1 MRIKLKFLKRVIK
14 LLLIGLFIE
23 SSLILVGVESGII
36 SPLSQLRTELNF
48 LIQDYV
54 DVFLAGV
61 YKFVCNALAW
71 DNLVDFSTRNPVA
84 CLLFGMFIYSRY
96 EKVFEV
102 NSWLSV
108 ITWLVKAYTLIVLL
122 TFISPILYFFP
133 LNKDLI
139 SLLLILASAIVVLF
153 SCFNWNKVSDIYWWV
168 RLILLTLVVTYF
180 ICLYSMLVL
189 LNADW
194 THEVPEAVLTLLI
207 DFLPAAWEAFY
218 YAPLVYRSVAFLLF
232 ALFMS
237 SKLCRRWLFLIV
249 AAVLILTALT
259 IIIVLLASSR
269 HADFRDIDLVLTV
282 LTSPTGLLWLGLFFF
297 VCCVILWYFW

>member
-108 ITWLVKAYTLIVLL
+108 IT
-122 TFISPILYFFP
+122 
-133 LNKDLI
+133 
-139 SLLLILASAIVVLF
+139 
-153 SCFNWNKVSDIYWWV
+153 
-168 RLILLTLVVTYF
+168 
-180 ICLYSMLVL
+180 
-189 LNADW
+189 
-194 THEVPEAVLTLLI
+194 
-207 DFLPAAWEAFY
+207 
-218 YAPLVYRSVAFLLF
+218 
-232 ALFMS
+232 
-237 SKLCRRWLFLIV
+237 
-249 AAVLILTALT
+249 
-259 IIIVLLASSR
+259 
-269 HADFRDIDLVLTV
+269 
-282 LTSPTGLLWLGLFFF
+282 
-297 VCCVILWYFW
+297 